1 MMGWIDTVR
10 INADRINAD
19 RIGTDRIN
27 ADRNYTERNPMRFR
41 FAALLSSSLAMTAL
55 AGCQSDSFQ
64 DVAPTGASTG
74 ASAGNEEGA
83 RGRSLGADLNL
94 TSPVPL
100 PENVEPLPSR
110 ERFVAEGID
119 DSGEFPNVG
128 TPRKTANTQISDAQE
143 AAMEA
148 KIKRLRAEQRANA
161 AEAAAYRKRAAA
173 LRERAGENAAQTEKT
188 TAK

>member
-1 MMGWIDTVR
+1 MMGWIDTV
-10 INADRINAD
+10 RINAD

-64 DVAPTGASTG
+64 DAAPTG